1 MNSTKPLEWPVNWA
15 TLTPSQKLLM
25 DFPLVG
31 TLDRSFKCIAEQLK
45 HRSEVSR
52 DSWKPFCPKEQT
64 IARVIAR
71 IAKEEIGWPNTY
83 FIPDDPFEIL
93 LWDAGEDLLT
103 TSAVERIESDIGLEG
118 MDDDQW
124 KELASQTF
132 GEVVRE
138 LLARNVRRQLNEL

>member
-15 TLTPSQKLLM
+15 ALTPSQKLLM
-25 DFPLVG
+25 DFHFVG
-31 TLDRSFKCIAEQLK
+31 TLDRSFKGIAEQLK

-52 DSWKPFCPKEQT
+52 DSWKPFCTKEQT

-103 TSAVERIESDIGLEG
+103 TSALERIESDIGLEG

-132 GEVVRE
+132 GEVVCE
-138 LLARNVRRQLNEL
+138 LSARNVRRQLNEL